1 MALGADPSQIQILVL
16 AHSLRLVGAG
26 VVIGVPSALALGG
39 LSSSLLFGIKAADPT
54 TIAAVVLLIL
64 LVGVAAAYLPAR
76 AATRVDLLRVLS
88 EE

>member
-1 MALGADPSQIQILVL
+1 
-16 AHSLRLVGAG
+16 
-26 VVIGVPSALALGG
+26 
-39 LSSSLLFGIKAADPT
+39 LFGIKAADPT